1 MGQISR
7 HTFRADQYHT
17 ANVWV
22 DIDIS
27 ILNGVTD
34 CQRKADK
41 CLMSSTTGI
50 ADLRDS
56 VSEATTE
63 GMSELTDCDNAGC
76 TATSKQ

>member
-1 MGQISR
+1 
-7 HTFRADQYHT
+7 
-17 ANVWV
+17 
-22 DIDIS
+22 
-27 ILNGVTD
+27 
-34 CQRKADK
+34 
-41 CLMSSTTGI
+41 MSSTTGI